1 MPKSPWWG
9 RKVARLPERG
19 TLIVATDLQG
29 NYGDYEALKRLYA
42 REAEAGNEP
51 VLLLC
56 GDLVHGPG
64 PLFADPSRWPDY
76 LGTYYRDRSVD
87 LVLDYAEWIEQAQT
101 VALLGNH
108 EHAHIGGPVVSK
120 FHADEAAVLDDALGD
135 RIEQAHALFRTFPL
149 IAVAACGAVF
159 THGAPRAT
167 EPSLEAFERL
177 RYDGYEDMG
186 VNDMYEQGTLGALLW
201 ARGAEPE
208 HARDLGGVIGL
219 CVAARGRAGVEGH
232 HQGVLGGG
240 DALLGLEEVAQGHGH
255 EAQASI
261 VVGQRARL
269 DGPQRVGQSIEPG
282 CIDARHGRRGQRLA
296 AERGGQHRV
305 ELGGEGH
312 VGHRS
317 QQQLDLLGIAWRGR
331 AGTERRYHVGCSGSS
346 SLGSSSG

>member
-19 TLIVATDLQG
+19 TLIVSTDLQG
-29 NYGDYEALKRLYA
+29 NYGDYLALKEIYE
-42 REAEAGNEP
+42 REAEAGHEP

-64 PLFADPSRWPDY
+64 PMFADPSRWPDY
-76 LGTYYRDRSVD
+76 LGSYYRDQSVD
-87 LVLDYAEWIEQAQT
+87 LVLDYERWIEQAQT

-120 FHADEAAVLDDALGD
+120 FHADEASVLDRALGQHVA
-135 RIEQAHALFRTFPL
+135 QAHALFRQFPL

-167 EPSLEAFERL
+167 EPDLEAFERL

-208 HARDLGGVIGL
+208 HAR
-219 CVAARGRAGVEGH
+219 
-232 HQGVLGGG
+232 
-240 DALLGLEEVAQGHGH
+240 ALLKVAHGQVRGFVAFGHD
-255 EAQASI
+255 
-261 VVGQRARL
+261 VVREGYEKVGGEQICVSTSFGCEDRNKTYLRL
-269 DGPQRVGQSIEPG
+269 DLSREYRSVHDLREGEEI
-282 CIDARHGRRGQRLA
+282 RRLYPA
-296 AERGGQHRV
+296 
-305 ELGGEGH
+305 
-312 VGHRS
+312 
-317 QQQLDLLGIAWRGR
+317 
-331 AGTERRYHVGCSGSS
+331 
-346 SLGSSSG
+346 